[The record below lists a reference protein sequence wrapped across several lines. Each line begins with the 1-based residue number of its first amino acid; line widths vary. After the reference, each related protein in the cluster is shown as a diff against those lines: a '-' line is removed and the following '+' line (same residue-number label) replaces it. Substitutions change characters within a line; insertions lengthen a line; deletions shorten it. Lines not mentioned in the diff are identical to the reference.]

1 MCSCPSH
8 LFALAKA
15 VFWYLTPL
23 VVRRYHVVGGAAG
36 TVSSIGGWLQGGG
49 LSGSTGMRI
58 WGFGVDQAGGCGIQK
73 AEFRP
78 PPPETP
84 FSWNAGVSRSS
95 HSHVESCGSTYIQML
110 HPPKSLRFLACCV
123 VLLKMADV
131 MSVGLDRCV
140 QTQPRATVRWCQTC
154 INRPKLCRFI

>member
-8 LFALAKA
+8 LFVLAKA

-58 WGFGVDQAGGCGIQK
+58 WGFGVDQAGGCGIEK
-73 AEFRP
+73 AEFSP
-78 PPPETP
+78 PPRDP
-84 FSWNAGVSRSS
+84 FQLERGGFTVITQSRGVLWFNLHSNA
-95 HSHVESCGSTYIQML
+95 T
-110 HPPKSLRFLACCV
+110 PPKKSTIFGMLRCV
-123 VLLKMADV
+123 VENGRCHV
-131 MSVGLDRCV
+131 CWVG
-140 QTQPRATVRWCQTC
+140 
-154 INRPKLCRFI
+154 

>member
-8 LFALAKA
+8 LFVLAKA

-58 WGFGVDQAGGCGIQK
+58 WGFGVDQAGGCGIEK
-73 AEFRP
+73 AEFSP
-78 PPPETP
+78 PPRP
-84 FSWNAGVSRSS
+84 
-95 HSHVESCGSTYIQML
+95 L
-110 HPPKSLRFLACCV
+110 
-123 VLLKMADV
+123 
-131 MSVGLDRCV
+131 SVGTRGFHGHHTVTWSLVV
-140 QTQPRATVRWCQTC
+140 QPTFKCYTPQKVYEFWHVALCCWKWQMSCLLGWIGVFRRSRGLQLGDVRHA
-154 INRPKLCRFI
+154 

>member
-8 LFALAKA
+8 LFVLAKA

-58 WGFGVDQAGGCGIQK
+58 WGFGVDQARDPFQLERGGFTVITQSRGVLW
-73 AEFRP
+73 FNLH
-78 PPPETP
+78 
-84 FSWNAGVSRSS
+84 SNA
-95 HSHVESCGSTYIQML
+95 T
-110 HPPKSLRFLACCV
+110 PPKKSTIFGMLRCV
-123 VLLKMADV
+123 VENGRCHV
-131 MSVGLDRCV
+131 CWVG
-140 QTQPRATVRWCQTC
+140 
-154 INRPKLCRFI
+154 